1 MRKLPWA
8 GHSRPHR
15 QRGFSLIELLIV
27 VSIILILIT
36 IAVPKFT
43 HAQMYTRETA
53 AIQAIKAIHTAEVQ
67 YQSQYGRYAASL
79 TELGPPASGAPNT
92 SAADLIG
99 NDLANGE
106 KQGYKFTVAPVP
118 GGYVVNANPVAY
130 GSSGSRSFYSDQS
143 MTIRENDGNE
153 PATPQSKE
161 LRYVGNSLPA
171 SSGVVPALIILTLIT
186 IAVLQLSRKR
196 S

>member
-1 MRKLPWA
+1 MPKLNWA
-8 GHSRPHR
+8 GPSRR
-15 QRGFSLIELLIV
+15 RGFSLIELLIV

-67 YQSQYGRYAASL
+67 YQSQFGRYAASL
-79 TELGPPASGAPNT
+79 TELGPPASGAPNA

-106 KQGYKFTVAPVP
+106 KQGYKFTVAAIP
-118 GGYVVNANPVAY
+118 GGYSVNAVPVAY
-130 GSSGSRSFYSDQS
+130 GSSGSRSFYSDQT
-143 MTIRENDGNE
+143 MTIHENYGPE
-153 PATPQSKE
+153 PATLQSKE
-161 LRYVGNSLPA
+161 LR
-171 SSGVVPALIILTLIT
+171 
-186 IAVLQLSRKR
+186 
-196 S
+196 